1 MADQDIKKMSQ
12 KVNCEVCD
20 KVLCKSFIKKHM
32 ETQHNKKAEM
42 STIIEESTK
51 RAEEH
56 VNMEE
61 ESTKKTNESDKTEEE
76 SNKKPEPTQ
85 EPVIVHNLINLNTA
99 ELDSLLEQEED
110 FLDAVETLENDI
122 GLDVNLSVNE
132 SLVLFMQDD
141 KNYRSNFAR
150 TMELEQVDQSRK
162 EKFKLEI
169 ELENYIKNNNISET
183 AKSEE
188 KKSNIK
194 SLKEENVT
202 LNNKFRT
209 STKIV
214 KKLEHDLKSSQD
226 LLAKT
231 SSENVQ
237 VKQKISTKECL
248 EVARKENKE
257 EDIVVIDDTT
267 TERNM
272 LECDKCDF
280 VSKSKEAKMGHEMSS
295 WTVMFVENIV
305 THTQS

>member
-1 MADQDIKKMSQ
+1 MKMADQDIKKLSQ

-20 KVLCKSFIKKHM
+20 KVLCKSSIKKHM
-32 ETQHNKKAEM
+32 ETQHNKKAEI

-61 ESTKKTNESDKTEEE
+61 ESTKKTNESYKTEEE
-76 SNKKPEPTQ
+76 SNKKTESNKNPEPTQ

-295 WTVMFVENIV
+295 
-305 THTQS
+305 